1 MNVRV
6 FVLGLAIA
14 VLATGALMRWDNGR
28 AAAVDG
34 GNETIQKQMIEKQD
48 HIPEDAI
55 RLRILANSD
64 SDNDQRVKRIV
75 RDRIVE
81 QMNGWLKTEEKP
93 STREEARKL
102 IAAHI
107 NDLKQTAE
115 RVLGEEGLAYGAK
128 VKLGEVSFPAKWYGG
143 EVYPAGLYEALL
155 VTLGEGSGQNWWCV
169 LFPPLCFVDG
179 NTAQAQVN
187 EGNSDET
194 ASTKGGEKDK
204 SSSSS
209 VGESVTVDAKNSTGA
224 QSQSTGETGGTEVKF
239 FLWEALEALFHFIGS
254 IFGAIFG

>member
-1 MNVRV
+1 MNLRV

-14 VLATGALMRWDNGR
+14 VLATGALMRWDYGR

-34 GNETIQKQMIEKQD
+34 GKDTVQKQTTDMRD
-48 HIPEDAI
+48 HIPEDAV
-55 RLRILANSD
+55 RLRILAHSD

-81 QMNGWLKTEEKP
+81 QINGWLKLVEKP
-93 STREEARKL
+93 STREEAREL

-107 NDLKQTAE
+107 DELQQAAE
-115 RVLGEEGLAYGAK
+115 RVLREEGLAYGAK

-143 EVYPAGLYEALL
+143 EVYPAGMYEALL

-179 NTAQAQVN
+179 STAQAQAS
-187 EGNSDET
+187 EGKAAGDALS
-194 ASTKGGEKDK
+194 KGGEKDK
-204 SSSSS
+204 SAPSSYGKSAA
-209 VGESVTVDAKNSTGA
+209 VDADNSTDA
-224 QSQSTGETGGTEVKF
+224 QSQSAAETGGTEVKF

-254 IFGAIFG
+254 IFSAIFG

>member
-28 AAAVDG
+28 VSAVDG
-34 GNETIQKQMIEKQD
+34 GKDTIQKQTTEKQD
-48 HIPEDAI
+48 HIPGDAI

-75 RDRIVE
+75 RDQIVE
-81 QMNGWLKTEEKP
+81 QINGWLKTEEKP
-93 STREEARKL
+93 STREEARNL

-107 NDLKQTAE
+107 DELKQTAG
-115 RVLGEEGLAYGAK
+115 RVLDEEGLAYGAK

-143 EVYPAGLYEALL
+143 EVYPAGMYEALL

-179 NTAQAQVN
+179 STAQAQAN
-187 EGNSDET
+187 EEKSAKI
-194 ASTKGGEKDK
+194 ASSEGGEKNK
-204 SSSSS
+204 STSSS
-209 VGESVTVDAKNSTGA
+209 VGKSATVDTKNSTGA
-224 QSQSTGETGGTEVKF
+224 QSQSAGEMGGTEVKF

-254 IFGAIFG
+254 ICSAIFG